1 MDKLSIIPL
10 KTSLVLLRISLAI
23 IFLAHSVVRI
33 ANGSIWQFGDFMS
46 SKGFSSGI
54 VWVFGITAFEIIG
67 GILLLLGYFTKSLSA
82 GFILLL
88 LIGIML
94 IHINSGWFVGEHGT
108 GGIEYSFILI
118 MAFLVVASV
127 NFNKKTEQP

>member
-1 MDKLSIIPL
+1 MNVPFISRETSI
-10 KTSLVLLRISLAI
+10 VLLRVSLAI

-33 ANGSIWQFGDFMS
+33 ANGSIWQFGDFMKE
-46 SKGFSSGI
+46 KGFPYGI
-54 VWVFGITAFEIIG
+54 VWVFGITAFEIVG
-67 GILLLLGYFTKSLSA
+67 GILLLFGCFTKIVSA

-88 LIGIML
+88 LTGIML

-127 NFNKKTEQP
+127 NFNKKTE

>member
-1 MDKLSIIPL
+1 MNKFLFISPE
-10 KTSLVLLRISLAI
+10 TSLVLLRISLAI

-46 SKGFSSGI
+46 EKGFPYGI
-54 VWVFGITAFEIIG
+54 IWVFGITAFEIIG
-67 GILLLLGYFTKSLSA
+67 GILLLFGYFTKVISA

-88 LIGIML
+88 IVGIII
-94 IHINSGWFVGEHGT
+94 IHASLGWFVGEHGT

-127 NFNKKTEQP
+127 NFNKKTG

>member
-1 MDKLSIIPL
+1 MKIPFISL
-10 KTSLVLLRISLAI
+10 ETSLVLLRISLAI

-33 ANGSIWQFGDFMS
+33 ANSSIWQFGEFMTE
-46 SKGFSSGI
+46 KGFPYGI

-67 GILLLLGYFTKSLSA
+67 GILLLLGYFTKTVSA

-88 LIGIML
+88 LTGIIL

-118 MAFLVVASV
+118 TAFLVVASA
-127 NFNKKTEQP
+127 NSNNRQP

>member
-1 MDKLSIIPL
+1 MNNFPFISLE
-10 KTSLVLLRISLAI
+10 TSLIFLRISLAI

-33 ANGSIWQFGDFMS
+33 ANGSVWQFGDFMS
-46 SKGFSSGI
+46 EKGFPYGI
-54 VWVFGITAFEIIG
+54 IWVFGITAFEIIG
-67 GILLLLGYFTKSLSA
+67 GILLLAGYFTKVISA

-88 LIGIML
+88 LVGILL

-127 NFNKKTEQP
+127 NFNKKTG

>member
-1 MDKLSIIPL
+1 MNIPFISRETSI
-10 KTSLVLLRISLAI
+10 VLLRVSLAI

-33 ANGSIWQFGDFMS
+33 ANGSIWQFGDFMTE
-46 SKGFSSGI
+46 KGFPYGI
-54 VWVFGITAFEIIG
+54 VWVFGITAFEIVG
-67 GILLLLGYFTKSLSA
+67 GILLLFGCFTKIVSA

-88 LIGIML
+88 LTGIML

-127 NFNKKTEQP
+127 NFNKKTE

>member
-1 MDKLSIIPL
+1 MNKFPFISLE
-10 KTSLVLLRISLAI
+10 TSLILLRISLAI

-33 ANGSIWQFGDFMS
+33 ANGSIWQFGDFMTE
-46 SKGFSSGI
+46 KGFPYGI
-54 VWVFGITAFEIIG
+54 IWVFGITAFEIIG
-67 GILLLLGYFTKSLSA
+67 GILLLVGYFTKVVSA

-88 LIGIML
+88 LVGILL

-127 NFNKKTEQP
+127 KNGKIQSA